1 MWIALSIIGWLGFA
15 CVLVLYRVGNKIN
28 ARDENALALYAL
40 CLMFEDN
47 FRAPNAD
54 GFRRF
59 VEEQAGE
66 KPMDV
71 AFWLV
76 KAIKKNAIAYS
87 QAGAEPISTFT
98 LAEHCVRKHLPAAT

>member
-15 CVLVLYRVGNKIN
+15 CVLILYRVGNKMN

-40 CLMFEDN
+40 CLMFEDD
-47 FRAPNAD
+47 FRVPNAD

-66 KPMDV
+66 IPSDV
-71 AFWLV
+71 TFSIV
-76 KAIKKNAIAYS
+76 KGIKRNAIAYS
-87 QAGAEPISTFT
+87 QPGAEPISTFT
-98 LAEHCVRKHLPAAT
+98 LAEHCVRKHLLAAT